1 MISATFHPVKPT
13 VGDPISIDFPQAVTL
28 DASRDFEVLV
38 HTQKHYVI
46 RTFEP
51 KPLPLSGVA
60 GDVRFR
66 NLIVPVRSVLGPKDA
81 QAPSPLKPPHP
92 LPSPMLP
99 LILIAAAALAAIA
112 AWLVVWWHARL
123 KRVVPQVVLAPAEQF
138 RVALDRA
145 RTSPQRWAALADAV
159 RAYLGQRGYGAELTT
174 SQLIPLLPQEHELIA
189 DILRR
194 GDYEKFSPWGALDG
208 DFDALAARAPA
219 IVEAYEP
226 RVIDEEQT
234 A

>member
-1 MISATFHPVKPT
+1 MISATFHPAKPT
-13 VGDPISIDFPQAVTL
+13 VGDPISIDFPQPVTL
-28 DASRDFEVLV
+28 DATRDFEVLS

-51 KPLPLSGVA
+51 KAVALSGVA

-99 LILIAAAALAAIA
+99 LILIAAAALAAIT
-112 AWLVVWWHARL
+112 AWVVVWWGARL
-123 KRVVPQVVLAPAEQF
+123 KREVPPVVLGPAEQF
-138 RVALDRA
+138 RVAVDRA
-145 RTSPQRWAALADAV
+145 RTSPQCWAAFADAV
-159 RAYLGQRGYGAELTT
+159 RVYLAQRGYGAELTT
-174 SQLIPLLPQEHELIA
+174 SQLIPLLSREHELIA

-194 GDYEKFSPWGALDG
+194 GDYEKFSPWGALEG
-208 DFDALAARAPA
+208 DFDAVAVRAPA

-226 RVIDEEQT
+226 RVIEEEQ
-234 A
+234 AA

>member
-1 MISATFHPVKPT
+1 MISATFHPAKPT
-13 VGDPISIDFPQAVTL
+13 VGDAISIDFPQPVTL
-28 DASRDFEVLV
+28 DGSRSFEVLM
-38 HTQKHYVI
+38 HTPRHYVI

-51 KPLPLSGVA
+51 KPLALSGAA

-81 QAPSPLKPPHP
+81 QNPSPLKPPHP

-99 LILIAAAALAAIA
+99 LTLIAAVALAAIA
-112 AWLVVWWHARL
+112 AWVVVWWRARM
-123 KRVVPQVVLAPAEQF
+123 KRVVPEVVLAPAEQF

-145 RTSPQRWAALADAV
+145 RTSPQRWAAYADAV
-159 RAYLGQRGYGAELTT
+159 RAYLAQRGYGAELTT
-174 SQLIPLLPQEHELIA
+174 SQLIPLLPNEHDLIA

-194 GDYEKFSPWGALDG
+194 GDYEKFSPWGALEG

-226 RVIDEEQT
+226 RLIEEEQ
-234 A
+234 AA